1 MKRAMVLLFS
11 AIVVFALISAGG
23 CNQKDTK
30 GAEKNTVTVPDKET
44 NGPDMSEPA
53 PVPEDTPPY

>member
-30 GAEKNTVTVPDKET
+30 GAEKNTVSVPEET
-44 NGPDMSEPA
+44 NGLDMNEPA